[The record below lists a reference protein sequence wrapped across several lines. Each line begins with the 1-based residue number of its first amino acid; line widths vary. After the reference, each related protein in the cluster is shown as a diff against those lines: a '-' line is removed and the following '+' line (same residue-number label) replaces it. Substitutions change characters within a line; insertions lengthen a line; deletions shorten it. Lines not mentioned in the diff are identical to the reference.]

1 MAKNVLVTGAFGF
14 IGGWLT
20 QQLKKNNYSIIAID
34 KRHDGLRNYADNI
47 INVRKLINKNNILTI
62 LQNEEIDC
70 ICHLSA
76 LSTVRD
82 ALHDPQGI
90 VENNVC
96 ATANILNAIESSSY
110 KPKKII
116 FASSSAAIEPITSY
130 YGMSKRTCEDMLGIF
145 SQVTGIPTMSLR
157 FGNVYGPAQNP
168 KNGTLIAK
176 LIEWAYH
183 IENDLPYEPVKM
195 FGDGK
200 QTRDYVYVMDVVSAI
215 QTCIENDISGI
226 ENVSTGY
233 SAQTIDIIEQF
244 IAIAKLFGVEIP
256 DLEHTEANAFDKE
269 DVSLPI
275 SRKLSDCGWNPSDE
289 FPYLMGQSL
298 KWRLNT
304 RSDVFEHRFDSEGN
318 ILHLNYPSNPQ
329 ERIRRNC
336 LSESAHSVLP
346 IKPHTRGRDVSIL
359 K

>member
-1 MAKNVLVTGAFGF
+1 MSKNVLVTGGCGF
-14 IGGWLT
+14 IGCWVVNSLLKSGYYVVVVDKEYGHGLYNLHT
-20 QQLKKNNYSIIAID
+20 QSEYFAANLQDYQFQLAFLLNAKNID
-34 KRHDGLRNYADNI
+34 HI
-47 INVRKLINKNNILTI
+47 V
-62 LQNEEIDC
+62 
-70 ICHLSA
+70 HLA
-76 LSTVRD
+76 AWSTVRD
-82 ALHDPQGI
+82 ALHDPKGI
-90 VENNVC
+90 VENNIT
-96 ATANILNAIESSSY
+96 ATANILNAIEQSDY

-145 SQVTGIPTMSLR
+145 SQVTGIPNISLR

-183 IENDLPYEPVKM
+183 IEKGLPYEPVKI

-256 DLEHTEANAFDKE
+256 TPEHTEANAFDKE

-318 ILHLNYPSNPQ
+318 I
-329 ERIRRNC
+329 
-336 LSESAHSVLP
+336 SESAHSVLP
-346 IKPHTRGRDVSIL
+346 IKPHTRGRW
-359 K
+359 KYA